1 VARQP
6 TGVVGQGSERQWTV
20 ARLGQRTLSATTRAD
35 VVLSTRLSVQFY
47 AQPFA
52 TTSRFD
58 LPQAVVAPRATNPFA
73 RVAPIDPLAT
83 PDSSET
89 RSLNASV
96 VLRWEYRPGSF
107 VTAVWNQVRA
117 TEATSDADVRAAFGR
132 VFHDPATSVLA
143 LKISLRL

>member
-1 VARQP
+1 VAHLD
-6 TGVVGQGSERQWTV
+6 S
-20 ARLGQRTLSATTRAD
+20 RTLSATTRAD
-35 VVLSTRLSVQFY
+35 VVLSPHLSVQLY

-58 LPQAVVAPRATNPFA
+58 LPQVVVAPRAADPFA
-73 RVAPIDPLAT
+73 RVSALDPLAT
-83 PDSSET
+83 PDASET
-89 RSLNASV
+89 RTLNASV

-117 TEATSDADVRAAFGR
+117 TDSVPDADVRHAFGR
-132 VFHDPATSVLA
+132 VFDDPATSVLA

>member
-1 VARQP
+1 AYRADVVAWQP
-6 TGVVGQGSERQWTV
+6 TGVIGQGSGRQWTV

-35 VVLSTRLSVQFY
+35 VVLSTRLSVQLY

-58 LPQAVVAPRATNPFA
+58 LPQIVTAPRAADPFA
-73 RVAPIDPLAT
+73 RVTPIDPDVSGLAT
-83 PDSSET
+83 PSPSEA

-117 TEATSDADVRAAFGR
+117 TDATSDADVRGAF
-132 VFHDPATSVLA
+132 
-143 LKISLRL
+143 